1 MNATLP
7 ALKSATAAINPATA
21 RRIRLVCFDVDGVL
35 TDGGII
41 LGDAAGSRVELKRYD
56 IQDGLGVVLLRQ
68 AGIRTAIITGHES
81 QSVAL
86 RAEELHVDDVI
97 QDRHARKVPALAALI
112 ARLGFSWDEVAFVG
126 DELHVDD
133 VIQDRHARKVPA
145 LAALIARLGFSWDEV
160 AFVGDD
166 LPDLGVLRRV
176 GLPVCVG
183 NATAEVR
190 HVVSVQLSRHG
201 GAGAVREF
209 VELLLTAR
217 GEWAKQVEAYVASR
231 EREA

>member
-1 MNATLP
+1 MSGTSP
-7 ALKSATAAINPATA
+7 APASATTAIEPAIA

-41 LGDAAGSRVELKRYD
+41 LGDAAGSRVELKRFD

-68 AGIRTAIITGHES
+68 AGLRTAIITGRES

-86 RAEELHVDDVI
+86 RAEELQVDDVI
-97 QDRHARKVPALAALI
+97 QDRHARKVPALGALI
-112 ARLGFSWDEVAFVG
+112 E
-126 DELHVDD
+126 
-133 VIQDRHARKVPA
+133 
-145 LAALIARLGFSWDEV
+145 RLGFSWDEV

-190 HVVSVQLSRHG
+190 RVASVQLTQHG

-209 VELLLTAR
+209 VELLLRAR
-217 GEWAKQVEAYVASR
+217 GEWATQVEAYVASR

>member
-1 MNATLP
+1 M
-7 ALKSATAAINPATA
+7 SATSPAPASATTAIDPAIDPAIA

-41 LGDAAGSRVELKRYD
+41 LGDAAGARVELKRYD

-68 AGIRTAIITGHES
+68 AGLRTAIITGRES

-86 RAEELHVDDVI
+86 RAEELQVDDVI
-97 QDRHARKVPALAALI
+97 QDRHARKVPAIATLI
-112 ARLGFSWDEVAFVG
+112 ERLGV
-126 DELHVDD
+126 
-133 VIQDRHARKVPA
+133 
-145 LAALIARLGFSWDEV
+145 SWDEV

-190 HVVSVQLSRHG
+190 RVASVQLTRHG

-209 VELLLTAR
+209 VELLLGAR
-217 GEWAKQVEAYVASR
+217 GEWATQVEAYVASR

>member
-1 MNATLP
+1 MSATSP
-7 ALKSATAAINPATA
+7 APASATAAITPALA

-68 AGIRTAIITGHES
+68 AGIRTAIITGRES

-86 RAEELHVDDVI
+86 RAEELQVDDVI

-112 ARLGFSWDEVAFVG
+112 E
-126 DELHVDD
+126 
-133 VIQDRHARKVPA
+133 
-145 LAALIARLGFSWDEV
+145 RLGFSWDEV

-190 HVVSVQLSRHG
+190 RVASVQLTRHG

-217 GEWAKQVEAYVASR
+217 GEWVTQVEAYVASR

>member
-1 MNATLP
+1 MSATSP
-7 ALKSATAAINPATA
+7 ASVSATAAIDPAIA
-21 RRIRLVCFDVDGVL
+21 CRIRLVCFDVDGVL

-68 AGIRTAIITGHES
+68 AGIRTAIITGRES

-112 ARLGFSWDEVAFVG
+112 E
-126 DELHVDD
+126 
-133 VIQDRHARKVPA
+133 
-145 LAALIARLGFSWDEV
+145 RLGFSWDEV

-190 HVVSVQLSRHG
+190 RVASVQLMRHG

-217 GEWAKQVEAYVASR
+217 GEWAMQVEAYFASR

>member
-1 MNATLP
+1 MRSLAREPQTTPSIDP
-7 ALKSATAAINPATA
+7 ARA
-21 RRIRLVCFDVDGVL
+21 RAIRLVCFDVDGVL

-41 LGDAAGSRVELKRYD
+41 LGDTAGSRVELKRYD

-68 AGIRTAIITGHES
+68 AGLRTAIITGRES

-86 RAEELHVDDVI
+86 RAEELQVDDVI

-112 ARLGFSWDEVAFVG
+112 EQRGLTWD
-126 DELHVDD
+126 
-133 VIQDRHARKVPA
+133 Q
-145 LAALIARLGFSWDEV
+145 V

-190 HVVSVQLSRHG
+190 AVATVHLTRHG

-209 VELLLTAR
+209 VELLLRAR
-217 GEWAKQVEAYVASR
+217 GEWERQVEAYVASR
-231 EREA
+231 ERTA

>member
-1 MNATLP
+1 MNGTATSP
-7 ALKSATAAINPATA
+7 SDAGVAIDPVVA

-41 LGDAAGSRVELKRYD
+41 LGDSGGARVELKRYD
-56 IQDGLGVVLLRQ
+56 IQDGLGVFLLRQ
-68 AGIRTAIITGHES
+68 AGLCTAIITGRES

-86 RAEELHVDDVI
+86 RAEELQVDDVI

-112 ARLGFSWDEVAFVG
+112 ERRGLTWE
-126 DELHVDD
+126 
-133 VIQDRHARKVPA
+133 
-145 LAALIARLGFSWDEV
+145 EV

-183 NATAEVR
+183 NATPEVR
-190 HVVSVQLSRHG
+190 AVATVQLTRQG

-209 VELLLTAR
+209 VERLLRAR
-217 GEWAKQVEAYVASR
+217 GEWETQVEAYVASR
-231 EREA
+231 ERVS

>member
-126 DELHVDD
+126 D
-133 VIQDRHARKVPA
+133 
-145 LAALIARLGFSWDEV
+145 
-160 AFVGDD
+160 D

-217 GEWAKQVEAYVASR
+217 GEWATQVEVYVASR